1 MTKRDYY
8 EILGVSK
15 NVSADEIKK
24 AYRKLALKHHPDRNP
39 TNKKEA
45 EEKFKEVSE
54 AYEVLSDPQKRAKY
68 DQFGHEGLRSE
79 FGAGGFRWE
88 NFTHFEDLSD
98 IFERFGGLGD
108 IFESFGMD
116 FGMFSSARRGRG
128 PQPGSSIQYELD
140 ITLEEV
146 ARGVDKIIYIQ
157 REDPCKTCGASGVKA
172 GTKKENCPVCN
183 GTGQV
188 RFSQG
193 FFSISKT
200 CQKCGGQGRIIKTPC
215 PECRGEGKVLNK
227 KKITIHIPKGTDT
240 GLTLKIPDEGNAGDK
255 GAKRGNLYVLINVK
269 PHELF
274 KRRDNDI
281 IVEVPI
287 SFTEATLGVET
298 TVPTLDGKVKMKVTQ
313 GTQSGRIFRLKG
325 KGLPNLRGYGQGD
338 EYVKIIIETPTGLN
352 ARQKRLLEEF
362 AESRGE
368 NLDPLSKSF
377 MKRLKKFFGS

>member
-1 MTKRDYY
+1 MAKRDYY
-8 EILGVSK
+8 EILGVPK
-15 NVSADEIKK
+15 SASAEEIKR
-24 AYRKLALKHHPDRNP
+24 AYRKLALKYHPDRNP
-39 TNKKEA
+39 NNKKEA

-68 DQFGHEGLRSE
+68 DQFGAEGLRSE
-79 FGAGGFRWE
+79 FGAGGFKWQD
-88 NFTHFEDLSD
+88 FTHFEDLED
-98 IFERFGGLGD
+98 IFGSFGGLGD

-116 FGMFSSARRGRG
+116 FGMFSSARKRRG

-146 ARGVDKIIYIQ
+146 ARGVDKTIYIQ
-157 REDPCKTCGASGVKA
+157 REDPCKTCGGSGVKP
-172 GTKKENCPVCN
+172 GTKEENCPVCN

-193 FFSISKT
+193 FFSVSRT
-200 CQKCGGQGRIIKTPC
+200 CQRCRGQGRIIKTPC

-240 GLTLKIPDEGNAGDK
+240 GLRLKIPGEGNAGDK

-274 KRRDNDI
+274 KRRGNDI

-287 SFTEATLGVET
+287 SFTEAALGTET
-298 TVPTLDGKVKMKVTQ
+298 TVPTLDGKVKMKVTR

-338 EYVKIIIETPTGLN
+338 EYVKIIVETPTNLN
-352 ARQKRLLEEF
+352 KEQEELLRKF